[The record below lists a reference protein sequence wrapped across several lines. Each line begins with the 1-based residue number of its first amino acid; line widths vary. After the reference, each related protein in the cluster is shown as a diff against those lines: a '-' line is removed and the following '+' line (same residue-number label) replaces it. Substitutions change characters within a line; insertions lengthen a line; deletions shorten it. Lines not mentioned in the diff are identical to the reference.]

1 MLFDVRGDGLAIDL
15 LEDALERGGVHQIL
29 ARKLLN
35 RHALG
40 KIGRQL
46 VVDVPDDGLLRRLK
60 IDGALRTRDLH
71 HLLHDLVQHPDL
83 RRISGLVID
92 LLAVAAADEQSALR
106 QRAEMVRHGGAGHLE
121 QRRQIDDAL
130 LPVAQQPEDAHAR
143 RVAELLEDLRNCR
156 KMRHIHQLAGQIF
169 NVAALAVVVRQR
181 ESCHMVSLLCPF
193 WKFPSPFRKHPP
205 PKT

>member
-1 MLFDVRGDGLAIDL
+1 MCGDGLAIDL

-83 RRISGLVID
+83 GGVSGLIID
-92 LLAVAAADEQSALR
+92 LLAVSPADEQTALR
-106 QRAEMVRHGGAGHLE
+106 QRAEMVRH
-121 QRRQIDDAL
+121 RRA
-130 LPVAQQPEDAHAR
+130 
-143 RVAELLEDLRNCR
+143 
-156 KMRHIHQLAGQIF
+156 
-169 NVAALAVVVRQR
+169 
-181 ESCHMVSLLCPF
+181 
-193 WKFPSPFRKHPP
+193 
-205 PKT
+205 